1 MRKIYK
7 QLVRHVKKQVKK
19 VSGSSKGSSKGRSK
33 KKSNKSI
40 KKRIKKQSAPKR
52 SNAKRSVSKESCG
65 DYIFDPTTLQSTPFQ
80 ILKEDGSITG
90 QMPKLSDKQILQMYR
105 WMVLARVF
113 DARCIKLQ
121 RQGRM
126 GTYASV
132 LGQEADQVGSASALI
147 DGDWLVPTFRENASC
162 MVRGMKMKSLLQYW
176 GGDERGHADKD
187 AKNVLPISIPISTQD
202 VHAVGIAMAMQYKK
216 EKKAVL
222 CHMGDGGTSEGD
234 FHEALNFA
242 GVFQAPVVFLATNNQ
257 WAISVPRTKQTHSET
272 LAQKALA
279 YGFTG
284 VVVDGNDIFA
294 IYKVVFDA
302 LEKARKGG
310 GPTLIECITYRMGD
324 HTTAD
329 DQKRY
334 RSPKEVKKWEKKDPI
349 ARLKTY
355 MEKKKLWD
363 LTKERKLQDECVA
376 LVAAAVKAYEEE
388 ALPNP
393 KDMFTHTFATLNE
406 QLKEQQQDLID
417 TMGDKVE
424 KKVLEKIE
432 GGFP

>member
-1 MRKIYK
+1 
-7 QLVRHVKKQVKK
+7 VKRVAKQVKR
-19 VSGSSKGSSKGRSK
+19 VNSSSRSSPKIRVK
-33 KKSNKSI
+33 KKKVI
-40 KKRIKKQSAPKR
+40 KRTVKKTTKKQSVSKR
-52 SNAKRSVSKESCG
+52 NKVKRSVSKRSKGTCA
-65 DYIFDPTTLQSTPFQ
+65 DYVFDPRSLSAMPYQ
-80 ILKEDGSITG
+80 ILKEDGSVISG
-90 QMPKLSDKQILQMYR
+90 MPQLSKEQILQMYK
-105 WMVLARVF
+105 WMVLARTF

-132 LGQEADQVGSASALI
+132 LGQEADQVGSTFALV

-162 MVRGMKMKSLLQYW
+162 MVRGMHMKSLLQYW

-202 VHAVGIAMAMQYKK
+202 VHAVGIAMAMQYKG
-216 EKKAVL
+216 EKHAVL

-257 WAISVPRTKQTHSET
+257 WAISVPRAKQTHANT

-279 YGFTG
+279 YGFSG
-284 VVVDGNDIFA
+284 IVVDGNDLFA
-294 IYKVVFDA
+294 VYKVVSKA
-302 LEKARKGG
+302 LQKSRNGG
-310 GPTLIECITYRMGD
+310 GPTLIECVTYRMGD

-334 RSPKEVKKWEKKDPI
+334 RNQKEVAQWKKKDPVD
-349 ARLKTY
+349 RVRKY
-355 MEKKKLWD
+355 MIRKKMWDVKKEKKL
-363 LTKERKLQDECVA
+363 LEEVTL
-376 LVAAAVKAYEEE
+376 LVSTAVKEYEEDS
-388 ALPNP
+388 LPNP
-393 KDMFTHTFATLNE
+393 KDMFAHTFATLTA
-406 QLKEQQQDLID
+406 QLEEQQQDLIE